1 MLFLYNVIGIY
12 SYILDITEEASISE
26 YNLLLSILLFH
37 KKPLSHIVAPLGYN
51 FKLCFREVA
60 SYCQYSTY
68 FYIDWCN
75 NTSYVRILIRYI
87 CMYYYCT
94 DDPDDGME
102 LPVQLPPTDDE
113 RAGKCICKPHPTL
126 PIPTPTLTLSSLMT
140 TSSPSFI
147 PTPSLTLMPSPS
159 PTEFLPPTTGITVIF
174 NASSYSRNE
183 DGVIALTVFA
193 TGVSPEPYN
202 VTITLSELLP
212 VSVRELFDYLN
223 ETIVVTFNPGEF
235 EKTVLFVVNPDCTRE
250 GSEYFNLTLSLDPA
264 AMDLGITLGD
274 PSMAVAEIE
283 NIDGKK
289 ALFVINK
296 VTMLLFT
303 VIHVNFS
310 QPVYSAEEADE
321 RMIIKLQADCLSIWS
336 YSVEINIMEI
346 LPVGVPGKL
355 IECLTSD
362 FVSLS

>member
-1 MLFLYNVIGIY
+1 M
-12 SYILDITEEASISE
+12 
-26 YNLLLSILLFH
+26 
-37 KKPLSHIVAPLGYN
+37 
-51 FKLCFREVA
+51 R
-60 SYCQYSTY
+60 
-68 FYIDWCN
+68 
-75 NTSYVRILIRYI
+75 
-87 CMYYYCT
+87 
-94 DDPDDGME
+94 

-113 RAGKCICKPHPTL
+113 RAGKCICKPRPTL

-140 TSSPSFI
+140 TPSPSLI
-147 PTPSLTLMPSPS
+147 TTPSLTLMPSPS
-159 PTEFLPPTTGITVIF
+159 PSQFLSPTTGITVIF
-174 NASSYSRNE
+174 NASSYSGDE
-183 DGVIALTVFA
+183 DGVIAVTVVVA

-202 VTITLSELLP
+202 VTITLSEYLP
-212 VSVRELFDYLN
+212 VSVKELFDHPN

-250 GSEYFNLTLSLDPA
+250 GSEFFNLTLSLDPA

-296 VTMLLFT
+296 VAMLLFT

-321 RMIIKLQADCLSIWS
+321 RMIITLQADCLSIWS

-355 IECLTSD
+355 IECLTGD